1 MSRGERRSS
10 LYGLLRKPFWGRGY
24 RGGEKD
30 LNQPRTGNLFVVEG
44 KKYLSFI
51 SQTVC
56 PQTTQKRMTT
66 PIAKRACCSVQQLAS
81 LSVRELALPSVPSSA
96 PFRETSP
103 AVSG

>member
-51 SQTVC
+51 
-56 PQTTQKRMTT
+56 M
-66 PIAKRACCSVQQLAS
+66 SV
-81 LSVRELALPSVPSSA
+81 
-96 PFRETSP
+96 
-103 AVSG
+103 